1 MKTWIK
7 RTLYGVFGASLL
19 AGGLAACGH
28 HREGHHGMHMD
39 AQQSEQWRGKM
50 VERVS
55 SRLELNADQ
64 KQRLTVLASK
74 LHEQRVAL
82 VGKTTDPR
90 AEFQA
95 LVAGDKFDKAKA
107 QAFITEKTAALN
119 GKSPEVLA
127 AAADF
132 YDNLNPAQQQKVREF
147 MQGGRGWRRWG

>member
-1 MKTWIK
+1 MKTWLK

-28 HREGHHGMHMD
+28 RMDGHHGKHMD

-50 VERVS
+50 IERVT

-74 LHEQRVAL
+74 LQEQRVAL
-82 VGKTTDPR
+82 VGKTSDPR